1 MVTRLN
7 RLLPTLFLLGLL
19 LLWELAVHVLDIQDF
34 LLPSPSAIAAR
45 IVEIPERLAAHAW
58 VTLREVLIG
67 FGLALAIGVAI
78 AVVIAHSR
86 ALSRTLYPVLVV
98 TQVVPTIAIAPVLT
112 IWLGPT
118 DAARLLVVFLI
129 AFFPIVV
136 NTTAGMLR
144 VDEELIDLIR
154 GLNASRWKI
163 FTKIRMPNALPFL
176 FTGMRISIT
185 LAVIGAVVAEFVV
198 SERGLGYLVFSATTN
213 LDTVLV
219 FTAVTLLAAM
229 GIVLFRLVLLAQRL
243 ALPWAREAE
252 EGEA

>member
-19 LLWELAVHVLDIQDF
+19 LLWELAVHLLDIQDF

-163 FTKIRMPNALPFL
+163 FTKIRLPNALPFL

>member
-1 MVTRLN
+1 MGARLN
-7 RLLPTLFLLGLL
+7 RVLPTLFLLGLL

-67 FGLALAIGVAI
+67 FSLALAIGVAI

-219 FTAVTLLAAM
+219 FTAVTLLAVM
-229 GIVLFRLVLLAQRL
+229 GIVLFRLVLLLQRL
-243 ALPWAREAE
+243 ALPWAHEAE

>member
-1 MVTRLN
+1 MGARLN
-7 RLLPTLFLLGLL
+7 RVLPTLFLLGLL

-243 ALPWAREAE
+243 ALPWAHEAE